1 MPRRL
6 PGLVS
11 VHVTEN
17 VAWGLVYGNSQD
29 FLFPWLIASQPHRRE
44 HSFMQ
49 MNSYCVPAVCNYRAF
64 AGSQFA
70 EEKVVK
76 CKITIKCSKVLCCW
90 QTQNV

>member
-1 MPRRL
+1 
-6 PGLVS
+6 
-11 VHVTEN
+11 
-17 VAWGLVYGNSQD
+17 
-29 FLFPWLIASQPHRRE
+29 
-44 HSFMQ
+44 MQ

-70 EEKVVK
+70 EEKVAK